1 MMAEEKGTFRHESVQ
16 DRESV
21 LAYLEAVA
29 EGVRQGRLVLRSDVD
44 ELVVEPAGLLNL
56 RVSVRRL
63 DMHTRLAVTLS
74 WADSG
79 AVDVGG
85 ALAIDTDAADVEG

>member
-1 MMAEEKGTFRHESVQ
+1 MAEERGSFRHESVP

-21 LAYLEAVA
+21 LAYLEALA
-29 EGVRQGRLVLRSDVD
+29 EGVRQGHLVLRNDAD

-63 DMHTRLAVTLS
+63 DQHTRLAVTLS
-74 WADSG
+74 WADPG
-79 AVDVGG
+79 AADMGG
-85 ALAIDTDAADVEG
+85 ALAIDTDTAEMEA